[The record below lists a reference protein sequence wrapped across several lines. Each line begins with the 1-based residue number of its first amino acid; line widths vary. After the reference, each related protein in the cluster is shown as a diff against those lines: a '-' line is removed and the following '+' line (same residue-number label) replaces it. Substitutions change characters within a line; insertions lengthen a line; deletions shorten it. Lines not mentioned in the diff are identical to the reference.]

1 MSEWEARRGA
11 AHEEEEI
18 VTPEKLASAVGSGE
32 VPVYATPCLAALME
46 KAARILVQ
54 PWLEEGITTVGTAL
68 QLTHTA
74 ATPEGAAVRARAELI
89 EADGRR
95 FVFRITASDE
105 AGSIGECIHE
115 RCTVKTAR
123 FLEKAQARRK

>member
-54 PWLEEGITTVGTAL
+54 PWLEEGITTVGAAL

-95 FVFRITASDE
+95 FVFLHHRLGRS
-105 AGSIGECIHE
+105 GLHRGVHHE